1 MKMLPWNQ
9 LMRPFC
15 SNITSFSDIKEPYLD
30 PAAAFV
36 PSLLKTT
43 WFAFV
48 VKRVNM
54 PSGTPSGN
62 VWTWIVLLDTAVTN
76 FPF

>member
-1 MKMLPWNQ
+1 MLPWNQ
-9 LMRPFC
+9 LVRPPC
-15 SNITSFSDIKEPYLD
+15 SNIISFPDIKEPYLD
-30 PAAAFV
+30 PAATFV